1 METTEGVVTTRSQ
14 EIHENYCRE
23 MVCIIKKLEGISP
36 GCLEKRDRLMFR
48 LNDIKNRLIPQ
59 LFSATFS
66 G

>member
-36 GCLEKRDRLMFR
+36 GC
-48 LNDIKNRLIPQ
+48 
-59 LFSATFS
+59 
-66 G
+66 